1 MSATSN
7 HLVSI
12 IVPVYKAENYLSRCV
27 NSILKQTF
35 FDFELIF
42 IDDGSPDKSGNL
54 CDEFAK
60 KDSRIRV
67 VHQTNQGVSA
77 ARQRGLDTA
86 TGEYVI
92 HADPDDWVEPD
103 WLETLYYE
111 AERTKADMVMC
122 DFERVYSDKTI
133 YYSQK
138 PTSLKNEDILED
150 LISERIWGPCWNK
163 LVRRDCFLK
172 YNICFN
178 PEMNLWEDLYVNC
191 LLLTKGIKVSYVERT
206 LYHYDSFTNKD
217 SIVRFRKD
225 THIRSAI
232 IFINALAPILSD
244 KRYEEAW
251 FFRKQLVKKWI
262 LRVPHSKY
270 SIKNTFPEIN
280 SFFIEKYRKYPLRSE
295 EGCIAFCLY
304 GHEKVWR
311 FFYFLLLKIRK
322 MKTRVLRLI
331 G

>member
-1 MSATSN
+1 M
-7 HLVSI
+7 
-12 IVPVYKAENYLSRCV
+12 PVYKAEKYLSRCV

-35 FDFELIF
+35 SDFELIL
-42 IDDGSPDKSGNL
+42 IDDGSPDNSGKI
-54 CDEFAK
+54 CDEYAL
-60 KDSRIRV
+60 KDKRITV
-67 VHQTNQGVSA
+67 IHQENQGVSA
-77 ARQRGLDTA
+77 ARQKGLDTA

-103 WLETLYYE
+103 WLEMLYHE
-111 AERTKADMVMC
+111 AKRTKADMVMC

-163 LVRRDCFLK
+163 LVRRDCLQK
-172 YNICFN
+172 YAIRFN

-191 LLLTKGIKVSYVERT
+191 LLLTKGIKVSYVART
-206 LYHYDSFTNKD
+206 LYHYDSFINND

-225 THIRSAI
+225 SHIRSAI
-232 IFINALAPILSD
+232 IFINTLEPILHD
-244 KRYEEAW
+244 KKYEEAW

-280 SFFIEKYRKYPLRSE
+280 SIFIEKYSKHPLRSE
-295 EGCIAFCLY
+295 EGCIAYCLQ
-304 GHEKVWR
+304 GHEKTGR
-311 FFYFLLLKIRK
+311 RLYYLILKLRK
-322 MKTRVLRLI
+322 MKTIVLRLRNLVHLFI
-331 G
+331 TI